1 MKNIVVFITHKT
13 LTLEHV
19 LCSIYGMVKQDIY
32 CGKIFDA
39 LYIYNTNEEELSTDD
54 IKENIENSKLVKF
67 FNEIKVLNPSNSKTK
82 SLGEDISLIKDY
94 VKSNYNPEDRV
105 LLLKSDSVLS
115 KNYFDEI
122 LKISEDKKDI
132 YFVAPFICAK
142 RRVTNNEIFEY
153 TDRDSVILSDDITFF
168 VEDSNQSEFNDF
180 NCRKHVNITD
190 EEIKFTSCYVIRDF
204 SCHFLNVGLFDK
216 IRIENKSWGGV
227 NFEGLKEYFIS
238 TDICFVVHKYHNVK
252 SENRSSEREGPVED
266 WLLS

>member
-13 LTLEHV
+13 LTYEHV
-19 LCSIYGMVKQDIY
+19 LCSIYGMVKQDVY
-32 CGKIFDA
+32 SDKVFDA
-39 LYIYNTNEEELSTDD
+39 LYIYNTNEKEVSTD
-54 IKENIENSKLVKF
+54 NIRESITSSNLNKF
-67 FNEIKVLNPSNSKTK
+67 FNEIKVLNPSNETK
-82 SLGEDISLIKDY
+82 SLGEDISLIKEY

-105 LLLKSDSVLS
+105 LLLKSDTILS

-122 LKISEDKKDI
+122 LKIPEDKKDI

-142 RRVTNNEIFEY
+142 RRVRNDEIFEY
-153 TDRDSVILSDDITFF
+153 TDRDSVVLSDDITFF
-168 VEDSNQSEFNDF
+168 VEDSDQSENNDF
-180 NCRKHVNITD
+180 NFRKHVNITD

-216 IRIENKSWGGV
+216 IKIEHKSWGGV

-238 TDICFVVHKYHNVK
+238 TDLCFVVHKYHNVI
-252 SENRSSEREGPVED
+252 SENRNSEREGPVED